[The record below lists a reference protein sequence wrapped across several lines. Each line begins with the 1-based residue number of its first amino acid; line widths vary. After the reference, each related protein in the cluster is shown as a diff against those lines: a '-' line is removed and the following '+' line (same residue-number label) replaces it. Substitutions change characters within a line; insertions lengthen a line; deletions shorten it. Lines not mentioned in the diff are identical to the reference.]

1 MNKYEE
7 MKERHQKEFDN
18 FPMKF
23 AFSDKQF
30 KESMEALGLTEK
42 DTDKV
47 IGIGAGGFI
56 RKSDLKAYTEMCQ
69 RTAREMQ
76 DAINEDITGENF
88 IKDMFLYELA
98 NHEYC
103 ITYELEDTLEAVGLT
118 IQEVENSK
126 ALKHGLVLA
135 KREYLQMYL
144 KENSEEDEEE
154 EM

>member
-7 MKERHQKEFDN
+7 MKERHQKEFNN

-23 AFSDKQF
+23 AFSEKQF
-30 KESMEALGLTEK
+30 KESMEELGLTEK
-42 DTDKV
+42 DTDKI

-56 RKSDLKAYTEMCQ
+56 RKSDLKAYKEMCQ